1 VKVSCGTRHEPEEP
15 LRAAD
20 VRNFMQTAMYIA
32 SAMILLTLMGGVSLL
47 ALIFYNNRKG

>member
-15 LRAAD
+15 LPATG

-47 ALIFYNNRKG
+47 ALVFYNNRKG